1 MSLNVPSRRVARSAA
16 AFVSPRVSGS
26 LFRPRAQRRSLSI
39 YDMFNW
45 RKAKDTGP
53 KPTLPKNPLTEEYL
67 KKKPAAAPP
76 ALVPGGLDSSSIF
89 EDAEVAGPQAQS
101 VGAGKP
107 ALRNR
112 RSMAAA
118 LDPEPRARQRWER
131 KMVIRDITKRGRLT
145 KTQRLKREERVLVA
159 KSHDFKMSVKKLMPL
174 ANQIAGK
181 TVEEAIVQM
190 RFSKKKAA
198 KDVKEHLEH
207 ARNQAIVRRGM
218 GLGIGTD
225 EKFHPVTIMTKDGK
239 RVKVTN
245 PTTLYVDQ
253 AWVGRGKFT
262 KTPDFRARGRVSM
275 MINPTTGLTV
285 VLKEEKT
292 RIRLDQERK
301 EKQAQRK
308 VWVQLPD
315 RPISAQRQYYSW

>member
-1 MSLNVPSRRVARSAA
+1 MTLNLPSRRVVRSAA
-16 AFVSPRVSGS
+16 ALASPRISGS
-26 LFRPRAQRRSLSI
+26 FITSRTQLRSISMF
-39 YDMFNW
+39 DMLNW
-45 RKAKDTGP
+45 RKGRDTGP
-53 KPTLPKNPLTEEYL
+53 KPTLPRTPLTEEYL
-67 KKKPAAAPP
+67 RRKPAVAPP
-76 ALVPGGLDSSSIF
+76 TLVPGGLDSSSIF
-89 EDAEVAGPQAQS
+89 EDEEVVGPQVRSDKANQPIS
-101 VGAGKP
+101 
-107 ALRNR
+107 RNR
-112 RSMAAA
+112 HSMAAA
-118 LDPEPRARQRWER
+118 LDPDPRARQRWER
-131 KMVIRDITKRGRLT
+131 KMVIREITKRGRLT
-145 KTQRLKREERVLVA
+145 KTQRLKKEERVLVS
-159 KSHDFKMSVKKLMPL
+159 KSHDFKTSVKKLMPL

-207 ARNQAIVRRGM
+207 ARNEAIVRRGM
-218 GLGIGTD
+218 GLGIGVD
-225 EKFHPVTIMTKDGK
+225 DKFHPLTIMTKDGK

-262 KTPDFRARGRVSM
+262 RTPDYRARGQVSM

-301 EKQAQRK
+301 AKEAKRK

-315 RPISAQRQYYSW
+315 RPITAQRQYYSW